1 MEKKI
6 DVYDNTFLVLLDLQG
21 FLVKFENK
29 FNRLTTQKLHILT

>member
-29 FNRLTTQKLHILT
+29 VNRNYIS